1 MKALPLDTS
10 RGADGWVRGPRVLPL
25 TGTPQS
31 SCGSGRTRQR
41 PRQDVPRPRE
51 DVPCP
56 REDVLLQNGGQTKQ
70 DGDVG
75 SRKRGSK
82 RGMR

>member
-10 RGADGWVRGPRVLPL
+10 RGADGWVWGPRVLPL
-25 TGTPQS
+25 TGTPQT

-41 PRQDVPRPRE
+41 PRQDVPR
-51 DVPCP
+51 P